1 MNELTLEEI
10 TAKGFSALSNLMGA
24 IDTTKTD
31 LGAVEEASE
40 ALDLYITWRKDNG
53 KL

>member
-1 MNELTLEEI
+1 MTLTLEQI
-10 TAKGFSALSNLMGA
+10 AAKGFTALSNLMA
-24 IDTTKTD
+24 AVDTTKAD
-31 LGAVEEASE
+31 LAAVEDASE

>member
-1 MNELTLEEI
+1 MTPPIEEI
-10 TAKGFSALSNLMGA
+10 ASKGFSALSNLMAA

-31 LGAVEEASE
+31 LGAVDDASQ